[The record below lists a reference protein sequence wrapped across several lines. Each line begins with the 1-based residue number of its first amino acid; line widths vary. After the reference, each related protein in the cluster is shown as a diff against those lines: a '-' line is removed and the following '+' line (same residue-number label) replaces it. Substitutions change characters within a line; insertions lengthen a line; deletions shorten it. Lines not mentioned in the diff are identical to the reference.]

1 MLLGN
6 WEKGKFQS
14 QNLPMNISQKN
25 ETEAM
30 HKITFRASN
39 SVSGKSVSSFAMTTV
54 TFQKG
59 RK

>member
-1 MLLGN
+1 MLLEN

-30 HKITFRASN
+30 HKITFRASK
-39 SVSGKSVSSFAMTTV
+39 SVNGESVSSVAMTTV